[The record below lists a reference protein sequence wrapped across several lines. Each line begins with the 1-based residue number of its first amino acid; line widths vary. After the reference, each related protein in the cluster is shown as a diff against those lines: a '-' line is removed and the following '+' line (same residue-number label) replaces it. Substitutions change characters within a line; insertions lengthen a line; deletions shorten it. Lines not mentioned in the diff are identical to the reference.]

1 MFILKAFAEHA
12 QLVSNTLGVVN
23 AIGELSTRSLTFAR
37 EKGQYRAAAT
47 DPIRLV
53 TFTSANDATP
63 TTLSTAQSNHVLTI
77 VDGLY
82 DYMFAH
88 PGENFSDTIH
98 DYMLATFAASAEDFV
113 VGPIVNDGTNYI
125 CEWIQ
130 WSAKS
135 VTGWTATTLKVWL
148 SDAAFQAQYDDFQI
162 VVVPPITNLND
173 FFKSPTQVQ
182 LAVDAETPITITNRV
197 QTAKA
202 GYPETVQRT
211 ELFDWIDPFDPEH
224 TIATQWNVL
233 IYGEAG
239 NNPDSI
245 SDALVAYVLA
255 NSTHTKPQWT
265 PLIPEIFRRTEFMIV
280 PLWDQYAVA
289 NMIVQAGIYSPVANL
304 KRAVALIKSVIN
316 DTVNY
321 PLAHIDDHV
330 QLMAHPYKSLQVL
343 SVGNP
348 TNRDSMVEITDV
360 YPDVLS
366 VSTSSLDFN
375 RMQPETKAFL
385 TAFAD
390 LLVAA
395 EEMTIYSSVPAG
407 MAKSI
412 RQGKLYL
419 VKRVDNIDYLVLAKG
434 ELTTVIPGV

>member
-1 MFILKAFAEHA
+1 
-12 QLVSNTLGVVN
+12 
-23 AIGELSTRSLTFAR
+23 
-37 EKGQYRAAAT
+37 
-47 DPIRLV
+47 
-53 TFTSANDATP
+53 
-63 TTLSTAQSNHVLTI
+63 
-77 VDGLY
+77 
-82 DYMFAH
+82 
-88 PGENFSDTIH
+88 
-98 DYMLATFAASAEDFV
+98 
-113 VGPIVNDGTNYI
+113 
-125 CEWIQ
+125 
-130 WSAKS
+130 
-135 VTGWTATTLKVWL
+135 
-148 SDAAFQAQYDDFQI
+148 
-162 VVVPPITNLND
+162 
-173 FFKSPTQVQ
+173 
-182 LAVDAETPITITNRV
+182 
-197 QTAKA
+197 
-202 GYPETVQRT
+202 
-211 ELFDWIDPFDPEH
+211 
-224 TIATQWNVL
+224 VL

>member
-173 FFKSPTQVQ
+173 FFQV
-182 LAVDAETPITITNRV
+182 P
-197 QTAKA
+197 
-202 GYPETVQRT
+202 
-211 ELFDWIDPFDPEH
+211 H
-224 TIATQWNVL
+224 TGAT
-233 IYGEAG
+233 GGGCG
-239 NNPDSI
+239 NAHHDHQSG
-245 SDALVAYVLA
+245 A
-255 NSTHTKPQWT
+255 NGQGRLPGDRAAH
-265 PLIPEIFRRTEFMIV
+265 
-280 PLWDQYAVA
+280 
-289 NMIVQAGIYSPVANL
+289 
-304 KRAVALIKSVIN
+304 RAVRLDRSVRSRTHHRH
-316 DTVNY
+316 TVE
-321 PLAHIDDHV
+321 
-330 QLMAHPYKSLQVL
+330 
-343 SVGNP
+343 
-348 TNRDSMVEITDV
+348 R
-360 YPDVLS
+360 
-366 VSTSSLDFN
+366 
-375 RMQPETKAFL
+375 
-385 TAFAD
+385 AD
-390 LLVAA
+390 LRRSGQQPRLN
-395 EEMTIYSSVPAG
+395 
-407 MAKSI
+407 
-412 RQGKLYL
+412 L
-419 VKRVDNIDYLVLAKG
+419 
-434 ELTTVIPGV
+434 